1 MKLWKLIALAS
12 ALIAPT
18 VFAQT
23 YNVDAKASEMY
34 WKGTKVG
41 GMHDGYAP
49 FQSGNLVFD
58 KGELKSGE
66 FVVNLDKMTSKDLSG
81 DMAAKLIG
89 HLKSDDFFSTAKH
102 PTTKLTFNN
111 VKKLADNKYEVKG
124 TLTVKNISQPVT
136 FQANVKNDGD
146 KVTGSTELTFDRTK
160 FDVKYN
166 SGNFFK
172 DLGDKLI
179 HDDVQLKVNLV
190 ANKKD

>member
-1 MKLWKLIALAS
+1 MKVWKLVALVS
-12 ALIAPT
+12 ALVAPSI
-18 VFAQT
+18 FAQS
-23 YNVDAKASEMY
+23 YNIDTKSSEMY

-49 FQSGNLVFD
+49 FESGNLVFE

-81 DMAAKLIG
+81 DMAARLIG
-89 HLKSDDFFSTAKH
+89 HLKSDDFFSTAKY

-136 FQANVKNDGD
+136 FKADVKNSGD
-146 KVTGSTELTFDRTK
+146 KLTGTTDLTFDRTK

-166 SGNFFK
+166 SGNFFEN
-172 DLGDKLI
+172 LGDKLI
-179 HDDVQLKVNLV
+179 HDDVQLKVSLV